1 MEVGTFKEGRFRQA
15 LMIPTIFKSSR
26 PDTNLKMHVIIQ
38 PRDGIEPL
46 LEGIRQAQTSIEIII
61 YRLDRLEIE
70 QALVEAAA
78 RGVLVHALITH
89 TNKEDLKE
97 IKKLER
103 RLTSCNVRVT
113 RTAEDL
119 VRYHSK
125 VMIIDR
131 ARLFLLTFNFT
142 FLDIHHSR
150 SFGVITEER
159 CFVEEAVRL
168 FESDALKLKTV
179 PEIENFIVSPVNARA
194 KLTDFILGA
203 ERQLLIY
210 DGKLSDAQMIK
221 HLEDRARA
229 GVDVRVI
236 GGMDKQVK
244 GVKVRKMP
252 LIRLHT
258 QAIIRDGR
266 DVFFGSQSLRKVEL
280 DERREVG
287 MITNDPAAVQHF
299 MVVYEMD
306 WGDIL

>member
-1 MEVGTFKEGRFRQA
+1 
-15 LMIPTIFKSSR
+15 
-26 PDTNLKMHVIIQ
+26 MHVIIQ

-46 LEGIRQAQTSIEIII
+46 LEGIKQAQKSIEIII

-70 QALVEAAA
+70 QALVEAVAN
-78 RGVLVHALITH
+78 GVSVHALITY

-103 RLTSCNVRVT
+103 RLTQRGVRIT

-125 VMIIDR
+125 VMIVDR
-131 ARLFLLTFNFT
+131 KRLFLLTFNFT
-142 FLDIHHSR
+142 FQDIHHSR
-150 SFGVITEER
+150 SFGVVTEDAN
-159 CFVEEAVRL
+159 FVNEAVRL
-168 FESDALKLKTV
+168 FEFDALKLKTTPDV
-179 PEIENFIVSPVNARA
+179 EHFVVSPVNSRQR
-194 KLTDFILGA
+194 LTDFILGA
-203 ERQLLIY
+203 KERLLIY

-221 HLEDRARA
+221 HLENRVQD
-229 GVDVRVI
+229 GVDIMII
-236 GGMDKQVK
+236 GEVDRRIK

-252 LIRLHT
+252 GIRLHT

-287 MITNDPAAVQHF
+287 LITDHPQAVQSF
-299 MVVYEMD
+299 FIIFEMD
-306 WGDIL
+306 WGDQIV